1 MTEQDN
7 QATGKGR
14 PTPSRKQQQAARK
27 QPLVGAKSP
36 EALREARAK
45 EAAARKEARAGAM
58 RGEERYLPA
67 RDKGPQ
73 RRMARDI
80 VDARFNFGE
89 LVFPVLFV
97 VVVLQQVFNSNP
109 LILTVSVL
117 ALWSLMAAI
126 AIDGYLLARRV
137 NKRLAEKFGAGN
149 VERGL
154 GRYVFVRST
163 QPRMLRIPKPQIK
176 RGEKVN

>member
-80 VDARFNFGE
+80 VDSRFNFGE
-89 LVFPVLFV
+89 LVFPVLMV
-97 VVVLQQVFNSNP
+97 VVILQTLNN
-109 LILTVSVL
+109 TVVL
-117 ALWSLMAAI
+117 AVSTLTLWLLMAAI
-126 AIDGYLLARRV
+126 ALDGYLLARRV
-137 NKRLAEKFGAGN
+137 NKRLAEKYGAGN

>member
-7 QATGKGR
+7 QANGKGR

-36 EALREARAK
+36 EALREARVR

-89 LVFPVLFV
+89 LVFPVLMV
-97 VVVLQQVFNSNP
+97 VVILQTLNN
-109 LILTVSVL
+109 TVVL
-117 ALWSLMAAI
+117 AVSTLTLWLLMAAI
-126 AIDGYLLARRV
+126 ALDGYLLARRV
-137 NKRLAEKFGAGN
+137 NKRLAEKYGAGD